1 MGDNPSYFKGGN
13 LPVECVSWDDCNN
26 FIKKLNQ
33 MTGKNFRLPTESEW
47 EYAARGGNKSKGYQ
61 FSGSNKS
68 FDVAWYNLFDEKT
81 HPVGISTPNELGI
94 HDMSGNVYE
103 WCQDLWR
110 DYENSP
116 YHSEKKRLKAHVVR
130 GGCWASVEGSCRS
143 SSRADCIP
151 NIRSS
156 KIGLRLALSE

>member
-33 MTGKNFRLPTESEW
+33 MTGKKFRLPTESEW

-81 HPVGISTPNELGI
+81 HPVGVNTPNELGI

-116 YHSEKKRLKAHVVR
+116 YHSEKSALKLMLFVV
-130 GGCWASVEGSCRS
+130 VV
-143 SSRADCIP
+143 
-151 NIRSS
+151 
-156 KIGLRLALSE
+156 GLLWKGAVVLHHGQIVSLIFGAAK